1 MINQIKSQYV
11 PDKFA
16 MGLSLACVLH
26 CFFVPSFLILGAGY
40 LSFAIDNEFIHKAI
54 VLLAVPISIFAL
66 SIGYKNHKTS
76 SFIPMALFGL
86 VLLIL
91 AVVLGESVL
100 GEAGEQILTLLGS
113 ISLAYAN
120 YKNYDTCKELDCAG
134 HDDVKTS

>member
-1 MINQIKSQYV
+1 MIKTQQNS
-11 PDKFA
+11 DKIA
-16 MGLSLACVLH
+16 MTLSMICVIH

-40 LSFAIDNEFIHKAI
+40 LSFAIDNEFVHKVI

-113 ISLAYAN
+113 ISLAYAH
-120 YKNYDTCKELDCAG
+120 Y
-134 HDDVKTS
+134 

>member
-1 MINQIKSQYV
+1 MIKTQQNS
-11 PDKFA
+11 DKIA
-16 MGLSLACVLH
+16 MTLSMICVIH

-40 LSFAIDNEFIHKAI
+40 LSFAIDNEFVHKVI

-113 ISLAYAN
+113 ISLAYAH
-120 YKNYDTCKELDCAG
+120 YKNYETCKDLDCAC
-134 HDDVKTS
+134 HNDAKIS

>member
-1 MINQIKSQYV
+1 MIKTQQNS
-11 PDKFA
+11 DKIA
-16 MGLSLACVLH
+16 MTLSMICVIH

-76 SFIPMALFGL
+76 YFIPMAFFGL

-100 GEAGEQILTLLGS
+100 GEAGEQILSLLGS
-113 ISLAYAN
+113 ISLAYAH
-120 YKNYDTCKELDCAG
+120 YKNYETCKELDCAY